1 MIGVTLCA
9 CLFGVWGHWDY
20 LPGTIRRDK
29 TNGFIHGTGSLVG
42 FYWDGTLAVQE
53 DYRNGILLRQIWYRP
68 DGSLFVSSDFDTKQG
83 GTAYNLRYDGTIR
96 TKIRCKYSPATR
108 QYISDGPAV
117 FYRPNGSIDHTTE
130 YRDGQPVEQR
140 TTE

>member
-1 MIGVTLCA
+1 MRCYNAAMEAEPPKAELPKRKRRWFQFSLRTLMIGVTLCA

-96 TKIRCKYSPATR
+96 
-108 QYISDGPAV
+108 
-117 FYRPNGSIDHTTE
+117 
-130 YRDGQPVEQR
+130 
-140 TTE
+140 